1 VKQKNHY
8 VSHTLE
14 NFLVRVSFTP
24 QATDQTMQGALV
36 VEYSYESDSEYE
48 SSASEDESSESES
61 PDHRCDRSDNQH
73 LPMELV
79 PLWVACADGDEYAV
93 RELLRVGEVEL

>member
-1 VKQKNHY
+1 M
-8 VSHTLE
+8 
-14 NFLVRVSFTP
+14 VRVSFTP

-36 VEYSYESDSEYE
+36 VEDSYESDSEYE
-48 SSASEDESSESES
+48 SSASEDESSASEDES

-73 LPMELV
+73 MPMELV

-93 RELLRVGEVEL
+93 RELLRVGEVELEYGYGGTWSR